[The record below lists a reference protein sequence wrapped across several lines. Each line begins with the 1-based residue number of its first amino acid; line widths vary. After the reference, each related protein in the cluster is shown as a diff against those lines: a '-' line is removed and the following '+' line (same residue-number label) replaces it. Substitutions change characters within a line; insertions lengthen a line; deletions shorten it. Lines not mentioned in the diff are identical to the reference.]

1 MIITIIEYIL
11 GKILGNHDY
20 RFYFF
25 TGYYMLVEGA
35 TGTFL
40 SRARMETPVL
50 GSTGPSCQLQFYYH
64 MFGLGAGK
72 IIRICHELICRVDNA
87 VPRVTID
94 LLSLSLCMA
103 YRDPELRTMRLSNPK
118 MIVKF

>member
-1 MIITIIEYIL
+1 MIIKIHVIKYIL

-20 RFYFF
+20 HFYFF

-50 GSTGPSCQLQFYYH
+50 GATGPSCQLQFYYH
-64 MFGLGAGK
+64 MFGLGAGTT
-72 IIRICHELICRVDNA
+72 ICLLVIFVGIFSSPEPLGPQGELIGW
-87 VPRVTID
+87 P
-94 LLSLSLCMA
+94 
-103 YRDPELRTMRLSNPK
+103 
-118 MIVKF
+118 